1 MKTRMGKKFKRAI
14 TVLMSAVLIAETV
27 NCANLTAFASEGSV
41 SAGDNIV
48 MDSELRDL
56 VDAAENADKAA
67 YEAAAAAEEARKA
80 AEDLAKKSAEAALE
94 TDSEGN
100 YTETVSDGNG
110 NSVEQPVL
118 KEELDAKITDAEQ
131 KVDEANT
138 NTDNVQQT
146 TESALADVVADA
158 ETDTAEKLAD
168 ATAAAADAE
177 TAKAEAEQAA
187 KAAKNAGDQF
197 AAEKQ
202 AKKAQEAAD
211 KAKAAA
217 DVAKAAYEESV
228 DILNA
233 AIEEYNRI
241 VAAAEAAVAAGTAD
255 AQTAINDAQAALDA
269 AKAAV
274 EAAKAEYD
282 AALANSLTAQAAAKE
297 AADQAGL
304 AKAAAA
310 DTIAKLEEAKNVD
323 HESLKAE
330 KAGKE
335 AELQQAQEDKE
346 KIDAAQDQ
354 IIQAEQVKK
363 DAADAKIA
371 EYDQAKSRVEELEDR
386 GVLGVGRSDISKAR
400 EVASKTTDDW
410 KVWPLSKY
418 TQSEIDAAKAI
429 VAEYEAAKA
438 LVNNTDIATFRQES
452 ATAQNNIADAQ
463 QKKADAANK
472 VNGLTTDIAALAASI
487 ATITDYIYSNE
498 NAEVT
503 CLDKEKQ
510 AEYKKLLDEFGDSFD
525 AYTEVKEDTD
535 KYIEATKDP
544 GFWKWLGGIFTGDT
558 WKKWFDELDLETKYH
573 GWTTKDGTYIVIK
586 NDKDN
591 TQALIAIRDDKAYI
605 ASVDEAEF
613 AVYSATF
620 DKVAASQAA
629 TKAAEAAQ
637 AESASLKKYNAA
649 MEALAAAQARLDAAK
664 LKKLDLDE
672 AQKALAEAQKNVD
685 ETKLK
690 WEEAQ
695 KAADE
700 AQKAADEAKQAVET
714 KPVKAAFYILNRG
727 LTQPAEVRSYPAAN
741 YSKKIVGELCA
752 DSSYISLYKKGIKDS
767 AVIPQYIK
775 TAPTTEQLANI
786 GVVLKEGEYITWY
799 VIKTE
804 TDGYHVDGFISN
816 QRFNIEVQYGYYDAD
831 NNFVEITKEDGTTY
845 AQSGVFGL
853 DEKYSFTS
861 PVIEDYNAAETAVV
875 SGTATK
881 DQVIRVE
888 YTKEATKPVVINYF
902 RGGLNGTLLA
912 TSSLDVAESKLA
924 DYADTINAKWI
935 DAYRPGDCSNGVLV
949 NYYYDD
955 ASSSWSANVVYNVI
969 PTGNGE
975 TTVVLPTPTPA
986 PAGEEAQIVVAEEE
1000 EQEVLGAVAPI
1011 VPAVTEEVV
1020 TVEEEE
1026 TPLAPAVPEE
1036 DKKDDGAVEAAGRVT
1051 DIEEEAT
1058 PLAAPAAGC
1067 QIHWLILLLTAAY
1080 TAYELVRGIRRNKQ
1094 IKELETRE
1102 QNAEA

>member
-48 MDSELRDL
+48 MDSELKDL

-131 KVDEANT
+131 KVDEANA

-146 TESALADVVADA
+146 TENALADVVADA

-217 DVAKAAYEESV
+217 DVAKTAYEESV

-241 VAAAEAAVAAGTAD
+241 VAAADAAVAAGTAD

-282 AALANSLTAQAAAKE
+282 AALANSLTAQAAAQE

-304 AKAAAA
+304 AEAAAA

-354 IIQAEQVKK
+354 IIQAEQAKK

-386 GVLGVGRSDISKAR
+386 GALGLGTSDISAAR
-400 EVASKTTDDW
+400 EVASKTTNDW
-410 KVWPLSKY
+410 KVWPFSKY

-438 LVNNTDIATFRQES
+438 LVNNTDIAALRQES

-503 CLDKEKQ
+503 YLDKEKQ

-637 AESASLKKYNAA
+637 AESAALKKYNAA

-727 LTQPAEVRSYPAAN
+727 LTQPAEIRSYPAAN

-775 TAPTTEQLANI
+775 TAPTAEQLASV

-804 TDGYHVDGFISN
+804 NDGYHVDGFISN

-902 RGGLNGTLLA
+902 RGSLGGTLLA
-912 TSSLDVAESKLA
+912 TSNLDVAESKLA
-924 DYADTINAKWI
+924 NYADTINAKWI

-955 ASSSWSANVVYNVI
+955 ASSSWIANVVYNVI
-969 PTGNGE
+969 PTGNGDP
-975 TTVVLPTPTPA
+975 TVVLPTPTPA
-986 PAGEEAQIVVAEEE
+986 PAEEETQIVVE

-1011 VPAVTEEVV
+1011 VPAVAEEVV

-1058 PLAAPAAGC
+1058 PLAAPAADC